1 MRPSDCTGKRTD
13 LTRFI
18 FYALLAA
25 PMATVSSI
33 EAPTIQQPSQ
43 IVPAVLS
50 VIGLAIGFIA
60 GLLSWFVISGTNFT
74 LLTDSYHALYIYGTQ
89 GGSALG
95 MSSALGAVLYKDS
108 TANPIV
114 LVAFAIV
121 LFFWPAMIVSSAF
134 SLLIRS
140 FGPYPFVW
148 GLIAFVFAY
157 IMMYYAG
164 DSLGIGAYLDLVAA
178 IIFLVASITVRQAR
192 AVPAAPV
199 STPSV
204 PPSS

>member
-1 MRPSDCTGKRTD
+1 M
-13 LTRFI
+13 
-18 FYALLAA
+18 A
-25 PMATVSSI
+25 PATSA
-33 EAPTIQQPSQ
+33 EAPTIQHPSQ

-60 GLLSWFVISGTNFT
+60 GLLSWFVISGSNFT
-74 LLTDSYHALYIYGTQ
+74 LLTDSYHALYVYGTQ

-95 MSSALGAVLYKDS
+95 MSSALGAALYKAS
-108 TANPIV
+108 TSNPIV

-164 DSLGIGAYLDLVAA
+164 DSLGTGAYLDLVAA

-192 AVPAAPV
+192 AVPAAAAPAP
-199 STPSV
+199 TA

>member
-1 MRPSDCTGKRTD
+1 

-18 FYALLAA
+18 FYPFIGAS
-25 PMATVSSI
+25 MATP
-33 EAPTIQQPSQ
+33 APPGQPTIQQPSQ

-60 GLLSWFVISGTNFT
+60 GLLSWFVISGSNFT

-95 MSSALGAVLYKDS
+95 MSSALGAALYKDS

-164 DSLGIGAYLDLVAA
+164 DSLGTGAYLDLVAA

-192 AVPAAPV
+192 IAYTPTAPAPEAPA
-199 STPSV
+199 TP
-204 PPSS
+204 PPS

>member
-1 MRPSDCTGKRTD
+1 M
-13 LTRFI
+13 
-18 FYALLAA
+18 A
-25 PMATVSSI
+25 PATSA
-33 EAPTIQQPSQ
+33 EAPTIQHPSQ

-60 GLLSWFVISGTNFT
+60 GLLSWFVISGSNFT
-74 LLTDSYHALYIYGTQ
+74 LLTDSYHALYVYGTQ

-95 MSSALGAVLYKDS
+95 MSSALGAALYKAS
-108 TANPIV
+108 TSNPIV

-148 GLIAFVFAY
+148 RL
-157 IMMYYAG
+157 
-164 DSLGIGAYLDLVAA
+164 
-178 IIFLVASITVRQAR
+178 
-192 AVPAAPV
+192 
-199 STPSV
+199 
-204 PPSS
+204 

>member
-1 MRPSDCTGKRTD
+1 
-13 LTRFI
+13 
-18 FYALLAA
+18 
-25 PMATVSSI
+25 MATVSSI